1 MIVSQLDPRGNI
13 VHRFVLRWAY
23 HPVYSLIFERGVER
37 LRPRIVPANP
47 RAPHRRP
54 NPITLEVV
62 QEPLRRVLAPPVGV
76 KECHALLD
84 RAPAYCHVNGLTHQ
98 GGVHVVGHRVPH
110 DLLSTAV
117 QNRRKLDKPGPR
129 PDVGN
134 VPAPLTPRLVGGEV
148 LPHQVG
154 ALIEVLGRHGGT
166 DLRPW
171 LRGFKAQLPH
181 DGADRGAIHPHPT
194 PLQIGL
200 DPSVPVSAVGVL
212 KNVLDVD
219 TELFSFRSG
228 DGLRSVAPGVV
239 AGP

>member
-134 VPAPLTPRLVGGEV
+134 VPAPLTSRFVSGEV
-148 LPHQVG
+148 PPEQVR
-154 ALIEVLGRHGGT
+154 ARIQVLGRHHGSDLCPRPGG
-166 DLRPW
+166 LQP
-171 LRGFKAQLPH
+171 QVPH
-181 DGADRGAIHPHPT
+181 DGPDRGTVRP
-194 PLQIGL
+194 
-200 DPSVPVSAVGVL
+200 DPAPFQTHLNSSVPVGAVGVL
-212 KNVLDVD
+212 EGVVNHDSK
-219 TELFSFRSG
+219 LFSPRSCC
-228 DGLRSVAPGVV
+228 
-239 AGP
+239 